1 MRFHVWMMHITSETM
16 ACGCVSGREGPE
28 TNESRANGRL
38 DEQKFGKAVCAVASW
53 NEASA
58 ATHLAMFALR
68 HLIGAITTPPVGA
81 ASMIARRGALPANG
95 LLGALAMPSAGSS
108 WALWARSLATH
119 TVTPPLNWRGR
130 QPPPGYMPRAE
141 PITEEHIGKTFLV
154 HSGKEHKR
162 VKVTAQMVMHKFGE
176 FVLTR
181 KRPKKAEKPVQQKKK

>member
-1 MRFHVWMMHITSETM
+1 MRLLLARQV
-16 ACGCVSGREGPE
+16 
-28 TNESRANGRL
+28 RL
-38 DEQKFGKAVCAVASW
+38 LFGKATGTA
-53 NEASA
+53 
-58 ATHLAMFALR
+58 HLAMFALR
-68 HLIGAITTPPVGA
+68 HLAGAITTPPVCA

>member
-1 MRFHVWMMHITSETM
+1 V
-16 ACGCVSGREGPE
+16 
-28 TNESRANGRL
+28 L
-38 DEQKFGKAVCAVASW
+38 AVASW

-68 HLIGAITTPPVGA
+68 HLIGATTPPVGA

>member
-1 MRFHVWMMHITSETM
+1 MFAPPVCVVALKGKRQDEHDSFLP
-16 ACGCVSGREGPE
+16 GCRV
-28 TNESRANGRL
+28 
-38 DEQKFGKAVCAVASW
+38 AVGGAPPLG
-53 NEASA
+53 
-58 ATHLAMFALR
+58 TDLAMFALR
-68 HLIGAITTPPVGA
+68 HLAGAITTPPVCA

>member
-1 MRFHVWMMHITSETM
+1 MSRNANNSQDSEIWLF
-16 ACGCVSGREGPE
+16 APPVCVVTLKRK
-28 TNESRANGRL
+28 RQ
-38 DEQKFGKAVCAVASW
+38 DEHDSFLEPGAVGGAPPLGTHA
-53 NEASA
+53 
-58 ATHLAMFALR
+58 HLAMFALR
-68 HLIGAITTPPVGA
+68 HLAGAITTPPVCA

>member
-1 MRFHVWMMHITSETM
+1 MLLIGSPDTSSSLPQFVPFFERKRQDEHDSFPSSLG
-16 ACGCVSGREGPE
+16 AVVSEV
-28 TNESRANGRL
+28 RL
-38 DEQKFGKAVCAVASW
+38 LFGKATGTA
-53 NEASA
+53 
-58 ATHLAMFALR
+58 HLAMFALR
-68 HLIGAITTPPVGA
+68 HLAGAITTPPVCA